1 MGLHAMKMTN
11 RPLSVRLSTVIG
23 AGRRRGPGKA
33 GHEFE
38 LMCCVVLYAV
48 CQISVLCAKVSM
60 FL

>member
-11 RPLSVRLSTVIG
+11 RPFSVRLSTVIG

-33 GHEFE
+33 GHE